1 MKHIYMFLGHN
12 FMEPVYIYI
21 YISVCVCM
29 NFLAVVGAISF
40 PEPIIFLAT
49 AKDLGNSDEIRN
61 LIG

>member
-1 MKHIYMFLGHN
+1 
-12 FMEPVYIYI
+12 
-21 YISVCVCM
+21 M